1 MHAIKPNCMQS
12 HLSKIVGEGL
22 TYDDVLLIPAY
33 SEVLPREVSIKTK
46 FTRNI
51 TLNVPIASAAMDT
64 VTESAMAIAM
74 AREGGIGVLHK
85 NMTISQQAIEVRK
98 VKRAESGMIID
109 PVTLSLDAIV
119 SDAKQSMK
127 EHSIGGIPIVDEHGQ
142 LKGIVTNRDLRFEKN
157 NNRAITEVMTSE
169 NLVTTSEGT
178 SLQQAEVILQDNK
191 IEKLPVVDKEFKLIG
206 LITFRDITKL
216 TQKPISNKDQYG
228 RLRVAAAIGVTHDAV
243 ERTSALVK
251 SGVDAIII
259 DTAHGHTKGVVFVLK
274 NIKSE
279 FPNLDVVVGNIATAE
294 AAKYLVEA
302 GADAVKVGIGP
313 GSICTTRVVAGVGFP
328 QFSAV
333 LEVAAA
339 LQDSDVPV
347 IADGGIRYTGD
358 IPKAIAA
365 GADCVMLGSL
375 LAGTKESPG
384 ETIIYEGRKFKS
396 YRGMGSVE
404 AMKQGSKDRYFQDV
418 EDDIKK
424 LVPEGIVGRVPY
436 KGDLYES
443 IHQFVGGIRAGM
455 GYCGAKDIQTLKNT
469 GKFVKITSSGI
480 SESHPHNVMIT
491 KEAPNYSR

>member
-1 MHAIKPNCMQS
+1 MIAHD
-12 HLSKIVGEGL
+12 SKFVGEGL
-22 TYDDVLLIPAY
+22 TYDDVLLVPAF
-33 SEVLPREVSIKTK
+33 SEVLPREVNIQTK

-51 TLNVPIASAAMDT
+51 IINVPVVSAAMDT
-64 VTESAMAIAM
+64 VTESAMAIAI

-85 NMTISQQAIEVRK
+85 NMTIDQQAAEVRK

-109 PVTLSLDAIV
+109 PITLPQTAIVLDAK
-119 SDAKQSMK
+119 AAMR
-127 EHSIGGIPIVDEHGQ
+127 EHKIGGIPIVDDEGT
-142 LKGIVTNRDLRFEKN
+142 LVGIVTNRDLRFEKN
-157 NNRAITEVMTSE
+157 NDRPIREVMTSGK
-169 NLVTTSEGT
+169 LVTAAEGT
-178 SLQQAEVILQDNK
+178 SLTEAEVILQEYK
-191 IEKLPVVDKEFKLIG
+191 IEKLPVVDDNYKLVG

-216 TQKPISNKDQYG
+216 TQKPTANKDKFG
-228 RLRVAAAIGVTHDAV
+228 RLRVAAALGVTADAV
-243 ERTSALVK
+243 QRAGALVK
-251 SGVDAIII
+251 AGVDAVII
-259 DTAHGHTKGVVFVLK
+259 DTAHGHTKGVVMVLK
-274 NIKSE
+274 EVKKA
-279 FPNLDVVVGNIATAE
+279 FPELEVVVGNIATPE

-339 LQDSDVPV
+339 IKGSGVPV

-436 KGDLYES
+436 KGDLFES
-443 IHQFVGGIRAGM
+443 IHQFVGGLRAGM
-455 GYCGAKDIQTLKNT
+455 GYCGAKDIETLKNT
-469 GKFVKITSSGI
+469 GKFVRITASGI
-480 SESHPHNVMIT
+480 NESHPHDVAIT
-491 KEAPNYSR
+491 KEAPNYSRR

>member
-1 MHAIKPNCMQS
+1 MTAHEN
-12 HLSKIVGEGL
+12 KIVGEGL
-22 TYDDVLLIPAY
+22 TYDDVLLVPAF
-33 SEVLPREVSIKTK
+33 SEVLPREVSIQTN

-51 TLNVPIASAAMDT
+51 SINIPVVSAAMDT
-64 VTESAMAIAM
+64 VTESKMAIAM
-74 AREGGIGVLHK
+74 AQEGGIGVLHK
-85 NMTISQQAIEVRK
+85 NMTIEQQAEKVRK

-109 PVTLSLDAIV
+109 PVTLPLTAKV
-119 SDAKQSMK
+119 ADAKQNMA
-127 EHSIGGIPIVDEHGQ
+127 EHSIGGIPIVDDNGI
-142 LKGIVTNRDLRFEKN
+142 LKGIVTNRDLRFEHESNK
-157 NNRAITEVMTSE
+157 AIVEVMTSE
-169 NLVTTSEGT
+169 NLVTSSVGT
-178 SLQQAEVILQDNK
+178 SLKDAEQILQQNK
-191 IEKLPVVDKEFKLIG
+191 IEKLLIVDDNYKLKG
-206 LITFRDITKL
+206 LITFRDITKV
-216 TQKPISNKDQYG
+216 TQKPNANKDQYG
-228 RLRVAAAIGVTHDAV
+228 RLRVAAAIGVTGDAI
-243 ERTSALVK
+243 ERASALVK
-251 SGVDAIII
+251 SGVDAVII
-259 DTAHGHTKGVVFVLK
+259 DTAHGHTKGVVMVLK
-274 NIKSE
+274 EIKKK
-279 FPNLDVVVGNIATAE
+279 FPKLDVIVGNIATGE

-333 LEVAAA
+333 LEVANAIKG
-339 LQDSDVPV
+339 SGVPV

-365 GADCVMLGSL
+365 GADSVMLGSL

-436 KGDLYES
+436 KGDLVES
-443 IHQFVGGIRAGM
+443 IHQFVGGLRAGM
-455 GYCGAKDIQTLKNT
+455 GYCGAKDIETLKET
-469 GKFVKITSSGI
+469 GRFVKITSSGI
-480 SESHPHNVMIT
+480 HESHPHDVTIT

>member
-1 MHAIKPNCMQS
+1 MTAHE
-12 HLSKIVGEGL
+12 SKIVGEGL
-22 TYDDVLLIPAY
+22 TYDDVLLVPAF
-33 SEVLPREVSIKTK
+33 SEVLPREVNIQTK

-51 TLNVPIASAAMDT
+51 TINVPIVSAAMDT
-64 VTESAMAIAM
+64 VTESKMAIAM

-85 NMTISQQAIEVRK
+85 NMTIEEQALKVRK

-109 PVTLSLDAIV
+109 PITLTVTSKV
-119 SDAKQSMK
+119 KDAKDLMQ
-127 EHSIGGIPIVDEHGQ
+127 EHSIGGIPIVDDAGK
-142 LKGIVTNRDLRFEKN
+142 LLGIVTNRDLRFEKN
-157 NNRAITEVMTSE
+157 NARPISEVMTSK
-169 NLVTTSEGT
+169 NLVTVAEGT
-178 SLQQAEVILQDNK
+178 SLEEAEGILQENK
-191 IEKLPVVDKEFKLIG
+191 IEKLPVVNSEDKLVG

-216 TQKPISNKDQYG
+216 TQKPIANKDSYG
-228 RLRVAAAIGVTHDAV
+228 RLRVAAALGVTGDVV
-243 ERTSALVK
+243 ERAEALVK
-251 SGVDAIII
+251 AGVDAVVI
-259 DTAHGHTKGVVFVLK
+259 DTAHGHTQGVVNALK
-274 NIKSE
+274 AVKE
-279 FPNLDVVVGNIATAE
+279 KFPDLEVIVGNIATAE
-294 AAKYLVEA
+294 AARFLVEA

-339 LQDSDVPV
+339 IKGSGVPV

-365 GADCVMLGSL
+365 GADTVMLGSL

-404 AMKQGSKDRYFQDV
+404 AMKKGSKDRYFQDV

-436 KGDLYES
+436 KGDLFES
-443 IHQFVGGIRAGM
+443 IHQFIGGLRAGM
-455 GYCGAKDIQTLKNT
+455 GYCGAKDIETLKES
-469 GKFVKITSSGI
+469 GRFVKITSSGI
-480 SESHPHNVMIT
+480 HESHPHDVTIT
-491 KEAPNYSR
+491 KESPNYSR

>member
-1 MHAIKPNCMQS
+1 MTAHEN
-12 HLSKIVGEGL
+12 KILGEGL
-22 TYDDVLLIPAY
+22 TYDDVLLVPAF
-33 SEVLPREVSIKTK
+33 SEVLPREVNIQTK

-51 TLNVPIASAAMDT
+51 TINVPIVSAAMDT
-64 VTESAMAIAM
+64 VTESRMAIAI

-85 NMTISQQAIEVRK
+85 NMTIEQQALKVRK

-109 PVTLSLDAIV
+109 PVTLPITAKV
-119 SDAKQSMK
+119 KDAKASMA
-127 EHSIGGIPIVDEHGQ
+127 EHSIGGIPIVDEEGK
-142 LKGIVTNRDLRFEKN
+142 LLGIVTNRDLRFEKN
-157 NNRAITEVMTSE
+157 INRPISEVMTSE
-169 NLVTTSEGT
+169 NLVTVAEGT
-178 SLQQAEVILQDNK
+178 SLDDAEDILQANK
-191 IEKLPVVDKEFKLIG
+191 IEKLPVVNKENKLVG

-216 TQKPISNKDQYG
+216 TQKPIANKDQYG
-228 RLRVAAAIGVTHDAV
+228 RLRVAAALGVTADAV
-243 ERTSALVK
+243 ERAEALVNA
-251 SGVDAIII
+251 GVDAVVI
-259 DTAHGHTKGVVFVLK
+259 DTAHGHTKGVVYVLQEVK
-274 NIKSE
+274 KK
-279 FPNLDVVVGNIATAE
+279 FPELEVVVGNIATAE

-333 LEVAAA
+333 LEVAEAIKGTG
-339 LQDSDVPV
+339 VPV

-358 IPKAIAA
+358 IPKALAA

-404 AMKQGSKDRYFQDV
+404 AMQKGSKDRYFQDV

-436 KGDLYES
+436 KGELVES
-443 IHQFVGGIRAGM
+443 MNQFIGGLRAGM
-455 GYCGAKDIQTLKNT
+455 GYCGAKDIASLKSDA
-469 GKFVKITSSGI
+469 KFIKITSSGI
-480 SESHPHNVMIT
+480 MESHPHDVTIT

>member
-1 MHAIKPNCMQS
+1 MIAHQN
-12 HLSKIVGEGL
+12 KIVGEGL
-22 TYDDVLLIPAY
+22 TYDDVLLVPAY
-33 SEVLPREVSIKTK
+33 SEILPREVSIQSK

-51 TLNVPIASAAMDT
+51 SINIPIISAAMDT
-64 VTESAMAIAM
+64 VTESQMAIAM

-85 NMTISQQAIEVRK
+85 NMTIDEQAQKVRK

-109 PVTLSLDAIV
+109 PVTLPLTAKVADANRL
-119 SDAKQSMK
+119 MR
-127 EHSIGGIPIVDEHGQ
+127 EYSIGGIPIVDDNGI
-142 LKGIVTNRDLRFEKN
+142 LKGIVTNRDLRFEHESE
-157 NNRAITEVMTSE
+157 RPIVEVMTKE
-169 NLVTTSEGT
+169 NLITAAVGT
-178 SLQQAEVILQDNK
+178 SLNDAEIILQKHK
-191 IEKLPVVDKEFKLIG
+191 IEKLLIVDDSYKLVG
-206 LITFRDITKL
+206 LITFRDITKV
-216 TQKPISNKDQYG
+216 TQKPIANKDIYG
-228 RLRVAAAIGVTHDAV
+228 RLRVAAAIGVTGDAV
-243 ERTSALVK
+243 DRASALVK
-251 SGVDAIII
+251 AGVDAIVI
-259 DTAHGHTKGVVFVLK
+259 DTAHGHTKGVVSVLK
-274 NIKSE
+274 DIKKS
-279 FPNLDVVVGNIATAE
+279 FPELDIIVGNIATAE

-339 LQDSDVPV
+339 IKGSGVPV

-365 GADCVMLGSL
+365 GADSVMLGSL

-404 AMKQGSKDRYFQDV
+404 AMKEGSKDRYFQDV

-436 KGDLYES
+436 KGELYES
-443 IHQFVGGIRAGM
+443 IHQFIGGLRAGM
-455 GYCGAKDIQTLKNT
+455 GYCGAKDIETLKET
-469 GKFVKITSSGI
+469 GQFVKITASGI
-480 SESHPHNVMIT
+480 NESHPHDVMIT

>member
-1 MHAIKPNCMQS
+1 MTAHET
-12 HLSKIVGEGL
+12 KILGEGL
-22 TYDDVLLIPAY
+22 TYDDVLLVPAY
-33 SEVLPREVSIKTK
+33 SEVLPREVNIQSK
-46 FTRNI
+46 FSKNI
-51 TLNVPIASAAMDT
+51 TLNVPIVSAAMDT
-64 VTESAMAIAM
+64 VTESSMAIAI

-85 NMTISQQAIEVRK
+85 NMTIEQQAVKVRR

-109 PVTLSLDAIV
+109 PVTLNKEAKV
-119 SDAKQSMK
+119 KDAKRLMA
-127 EHSIGGIPIVDEHGQ
+127 EHSIGGIPIVDSEGH
-142 LKGIVTNRDLRFEKN
+142 LEGIVTNRDLRFEKDN
-157 NNRAITEVMTSE
+157 ERAIVEVMTSE
-169 NLVTTSEGT
+169 NLITTSEGT
-178 SLQQAEVILQDNK
+178 SLAEAEVILQENK
-191 IEKLPVVDKEFKLIG
+191 IEKLPVVTKDNKLIG

-216 TQKPISNKDQYG
+216 TQKPIANKDTYG
-228 RLRVAAAIGVTHDAV
+228 RLRVAAAVGVTADAV
-243 ERTSALVK
+243 ERVEALVNA
-251 SGVDAIII
+251 GVDAVVI
-259 DTAHGHTKGVVFVLK
+259 DTAHGHTQGVVRVLQSVK
-274 NIKSE
+274 EK
-279 FPNLDVVVGNIATAE
+279 FPALDVVVGNIATAA

-339 LQDSDVPV
+339 LKGTGIPV

-384 ETIIYEGRKFKS
+384 ETIIYEGRKYKT

-404 AMKQGSKDRYFQDV
+404 AMKTGSKDRYFQDV

-436 KGDLYES
+436 KGELYES
-443 IHQFVGGIRAGM
+443 VHQFIGGLRAGM
-455 GYCGAKDIQTLKNT
+455 GYCGAKDVEALKEN
-469 GKFVKITSSGI
+469 GRFVKITSSGI
-480 SESHPHNVMIT
+480 HESHPHDVTIT
-491 KEAPNYSR
+491 KESPNYSR

>member
-1 MHAIKPNCMQS
+1 MIAHD
-12 HLSKIVGEGL
+12 SKFVGEGL
-22 TYDDVLLIPAY
+22 TYDDVLLVPAF
-33 SEVLPREVSIKTK
+33 SEVLPREVSIQTK

-51 TLNVPIASAAMDT
+51 TINVPVVSAAMDT

-85 NMTISQQAIEVRK
+85 NMTIEQQAAEVRK

-109 PVTLSLDAIV
+109 PITLPR
-119 SDAKQSMK
+119 DAKVADAKNAMRENK
-127 EHSIGGIPIVDEHGQ
+127 IGGIPIVNDEGI
-142 LKGIVTNRDLRFEKN
+142 LVGIVTNRDLRFEKN
-157 NNRAITEVMTSE
+157 DIRPISEVMTDN
-169 NLVTTSEGT
+169 NLVTVAEGT
-178 SLQQAEVILQDNK
+178 SLADAEVILQENK
-191 IEKLPVVDKEFKLIG
+191 IEKLPVVNDDYKLVG

-216 TQKPISNKDQYG
+216 TQKPTANKDLYG
-228 RLRVAAAIGVTHDAV
+228 RLRVAAAIGVTGDAV
-243 ERTSALVK
+243 DRAGALVGA
-251 SGVDAIII
+251 GVDAIII
-259 DTAHGHTKGVVFVLK
+259 DTAHSHTKGVVSVLK
-274 NIKSE
+274 EVKKSY
-279 FPNLDVVVGNIATAE
+279 PQLDVVVGNIATPE
-294 AAKYLVEA
+294 AAKYLVDA

-339 LQDSDVPV
+339 IKGTGVPV

-384 ETIIYEGRKFKS
+384 ETIIFEGRKFKS

-436 KGDLYES
+436 KGELYES
-443 IHQFVGGIRAGM
+443 IHQFIGGLRAGM
-455 GYCGAKDIQTLKNT
+455 GYCGAKNIETLKES
-469 GKFVKITSSGI
+469 GRFVRITASGI
-480 SESHPHNVMIT
+480 NESHPHDVAIT
-491 KEAPNYSR
+491 KEAPNYSRR